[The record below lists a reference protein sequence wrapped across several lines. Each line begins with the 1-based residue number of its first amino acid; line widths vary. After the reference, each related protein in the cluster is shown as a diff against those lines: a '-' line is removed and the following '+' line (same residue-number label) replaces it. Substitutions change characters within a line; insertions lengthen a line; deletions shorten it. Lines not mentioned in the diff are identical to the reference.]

1 MQVTAAE
8 NFLIPN
14 GTIVVEFVIF
24 AVVLLVLW
32 RVILPPLVR
41 AMDER
46 QALLRRQLEE
56 GQAAAE
62 RAAQAEQEY
71 REAAAEARAE
81 STRIREEARARGQQ
95 LSIELKEKAAAEYE
109 QMSAANDA
117 QLAAEREEI
126 MAALQP
132 EIRKL
137 ATELSGRI
145 VGEPLSDTGNGA
157 RRPDP
162 AGESLSR
169 GRRETH

>member
-1 MQVTAAE
+1 MRNLAAE

-46 QALLRRQLEE
+46 QALVRRQLEE

-62 RAAQAEQEY
+62 RAAQAEKEY

-95 LSIELKEKAAAEYE
+95 MLLELKEKAAAEYE

-126 MAALQP
+126 LTALQP

-145 VGEPLSDTGNGA
+145 VGESLSDPGDGA
-157 RRPDP
+157 RRPNP
-162 AGESLSR
+162 AGGSLFG
-169 GRRETH
+169 GRRENH